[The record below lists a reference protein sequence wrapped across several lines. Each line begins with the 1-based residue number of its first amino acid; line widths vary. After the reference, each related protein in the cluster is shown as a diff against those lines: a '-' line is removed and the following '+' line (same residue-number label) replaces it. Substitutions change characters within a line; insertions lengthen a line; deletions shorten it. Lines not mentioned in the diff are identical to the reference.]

1 MLVSPPIM
9 RSPNWDLPFEIMC
22 DASDYAIGAILGQ
35 REDKKEFVIYYA
47 SKTLDSTQSNY
58 TTSEKEF
65 LVVVFALEKFKSYI
79 VGSPVTIFNDH
90 ATLKYL
96 LSKQDTK
103 SRLTRWILLC
113 PEFNLTIKDKKG
125 VENVVADH
133 LSWLVSETTSEGLPI
148 GDTFPDG
155 QLFALAHCPW
165 YADIVNYLVTGQI
178 PSQWTSQQK
187 RKFLVDIKKYYFDDP
202 YLLKYCPDQLLRCV
216 SNDDQIG
223 VLTFCHSEACGGHF
237 SARKTMDKIL
247 QAGFYWPTLF
257 KDCFD
262 FFKTCTRC
270 QQLEGITERNM
281 MPLTPIL
288 IIEIFDCWGLDFM
301 GHFPPSCG
309 YLYILLAVD
318 YVSKWVEVIPM
329 RINDHTVAL
338 KFLKEHIFSHFG
350 MPRAII
356 SDGGLHFCNRPFEN
370 LLKKYGVTHKVSMA
384 CHPQT
389 NGQAELANREIKHIL
404 EKTITLNRKDWSLR
418 LTDALWAYRTAFK
431 TILGMSPYRLVYG
444 KACHLPVEM
453 EHRAYW
459 AIKTLNF
466 DLAKAGKQRL
476 LQMNELDEL
485 RRESYE
491 SLRIYKERLK
501 LFHDKNIVRKTFEP
515 HEKVL
520 LYSSRLHIFPG
531 KLHSRWTGPFIV

>member
-47 SKTLDSTQSNY
+47 SKTLYSTQSNY

-155 QLFALAHCPW
+155 QLFALVHCPW
-165 YADIVNYLVTGQI
+165 YANIVNYLVTGQI

-202 YLLKYCPDQLLRCV
+202 YLFKYCSDQLLRCV

-270 QQLEGITERNM
+270 QQLGGITERNM

-356 SDGGLHFCNRPFEN
+356 SDCGLHFCNRPFEN

-476 LQMNELDEL
+476 MQMNELDEL

-491 SLRIYKERLK
+491 SLRIYKERLN

-531 KLHSRWTGPFIV
+531 KLHSRWTRPFIV